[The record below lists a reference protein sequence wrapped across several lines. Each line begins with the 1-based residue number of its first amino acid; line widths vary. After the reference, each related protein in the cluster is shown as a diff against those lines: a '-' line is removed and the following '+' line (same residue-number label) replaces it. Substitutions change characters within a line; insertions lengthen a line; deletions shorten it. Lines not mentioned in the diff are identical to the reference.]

1 MAVVGVL
8 MSAVS
13 LYYYMGIVVYMY
25 LRDREDDTPAP
36 LPSRLLAG
44 AIGLCAVVTVLLGL
58 LPGPIVE
65 LAKASL
71 LPLP

>member
-1 MAVVGVL
+1 
-8 MSAVS
+8 
-13 LYYYMGIVVYMY
+13 MY
-25 LRDREDDTPAP
+25 LRDREDDTLAP
-36 LPSRLLAG
+36 LPSRLLATT
-44 AIGLCAVVTVLLGL
+44 IGVCALVTVLLGL

>member
-25 LRDREDDTPAP
+25 LRDAEDTTPAP
-36 LPSRLLAG
+36 LPSAALAG
-44 AIGLCAVVTVLLGL
+44 TIGFCAVVTVLLGI
-58 LPGPIVE
+58 LPGSIVE